1 VASQVHKSMKS
12 GVFHLRVTLLG
23 VEPAIWRLIRAPG
36 GIHLGDFHSL
46 LQELMPWEDRHD
58 HRFVIGNEQFGTRNR
73 NPGDANIGD
82 ESRITLEKAARLA
95 NGRFG
100 YEYDFGD
107 GWQHEVVIEKESP
120 WEKGSWM
127 PVCLDGARASPPEDC
142 GGPSG
147 YAGFLEALNN
157 PDHEQHLEI
166 EQWLKKRGKGPFDP
180 EKLDLAV
187 TNKVLKWTAQDRRG
201 RDWTRVF
208 WVG

>member
-1 VASQVHKSMKS
+1 MASQLHKSMKS
-12 GVFHLRVTLLG
+12 GIFHLRVTLLG
-23 VEPAIWRLIRAPG
+23 VEPAIWRLIRAPS

-73 NPGDANIGD
+73 NPDDTNTRE

-95 NGRFG
+95 SGQFR

-107 GWQHEVVIEKESP
+107 GWQHEIVIEKESP
-120 WEKGSWM
+120 WEKGSWI
-127 PVCLDGARASPPEDC
+127 PVCLDGARACPPEDC

-157 PDHEQHLEI
+157 PDHEQHLEMK
-166 EQWLKKRGKGPFDP
+166 QWLSNRGKGPFDP
-180 EKLDLAV
+180 ERFDRALTTKL
-187 TNKVLKWTAQDRRG
+187 LKWTAQDLG
-201 RDWTRVF
+201 RHAHSR
-208 WVG
+208 